1 MISIILN
8 GGIGNILFQVFSTIA
23 TSIQTGHDVKFMFVP
38 KNNTTRPSHW
48 HDALK
53 HIVSDMTTTRIEL
66 ENVSIETIIRGKCQY
81 SPIVISDEYN
91 NNTSLF
97 ILSGCFQSDLYFRK
111 EFDIISGR
119 IGIQKMRDEVYN
131 DIIYESKDGTFA
143 FTKESSIILPLN
155 TSIDNS
161 ISIHFRMGDYKLY
174 THCHPVIPYDYYA
187 NSLEFI
193 LNRLDSGILYLPSIF
208 YFCEEE
214 DIENVEHII
223 LKLSKKFP
231 LVYFSRISNKK
242 ISDWKQL
249 LLMSLCTHNII
260 ANSTF
265 SWWAA
270 YINNYKEKVICF
282 PHLWVGPSM
291 PINTSDICP
300 REWFCMDENPG
311 KCIPIPIEDRTFYIE

>member
-53 HIVSDMTTTRIEL
+53 NIVSDMTTTRIEL
-66 ENVSIETIIRGKCQY
+66 KNMSIKTIVQGKCQY
-81 SPIVISDEYN
+81 SPIVISDEYDN
-91 NNTSLF
+91 DTSLF

-111 EFDIISGR
+111 EFDVIMER
-119 IGIQKMRDEVYN
+119 IGIQKMRNEIYK
-131 DIIYESKDGTFA
+131 DIIYEGNGNA
-143 FTKESSIILPLN
+143 HPFTREMSIILPLG
-155 TSIDNS
+155 TSMDNS
-161 ISIHFRMGDYKLY
+161 ISIHFRMGDYKWY
-174 THCHPVIPYDYYA
+174 SHCHPVIPYDYYL

-193 LNRLDSGILYLPSIF
+193 LNRLNHSNSSQPSIF

-214 DIENVEHII
+214 DIESVKHII
-223 LKLSKKFP
+223 LKLGEKFP
-231 LVYFSRISNKK
+231 RVSFTCVSDKK

-249 LLMSLCTHNII
+249 LLMSLCSHNII

-270 YINNYKEKVICF
+270 YINNSKGKIVCF

-300 REWFCMDENPG
+300 REWFCMDEHPG
-311 KCIPIPIEDRTFYIE
+311 KCDPISIEDRVFYNE